1 MATTKIRSSS
11 ITDGQVAN
19 ADLSATVAVTGGQI
33 ADDAITLAKM
43 AAGTDGNLITY
54 DASGD
59 PAHVATG
66 AATNV
71 LTSNGAGA
79 APTFQAAAGGG
90 KILQVLQAT
99 KTDTQTTT
107 TAGFVDVTGLS
118 IAITPA
124 AISSKILVM
133 ANVLVIGTVGAA
145 GAFSLIVRDS
155 TEIAIGDTAGSR
167 LRVSAGGYAP
177 DAGDQRH
184 HSTVWLD
191 SPSTTSATTYKVQF
205 TANGTYTA
213 YINRTQTDTDSAGYG
228 RGVST
233 ITVMEIGA

>member
-1 MATTKIRSSS
+1 MASKIIVDQVQKSGGTAFTLPTSDGS
-11 ITDGQVAN
+11 NKSAVITDGSGA
-19 ADLSATVAVTGGQI
+19 LSF
-33 ADDAITLAKM
+33 
-43 AAGTDGNLITY
+43 
-54 DASGD
+54 
-59 PAHVATG
+59 ATG
-66 AATNV
+66 TPSA
-71 LTSNGAGA
+71 SNFLRGDG
-79 APTFQAAAGGG
+79 TWAAAGGG

-124 AISSKILVM
+124 ATSSKILVM

-177 DAGDQRH
+177 DSGDQRH

-213 YINRTQTDTDSAGYG
+213 YINRTQTDTDSSGYG